1 MRGNS
6 KTGHQ
11 PVRASTAAFVG
22 TMIEWYDFYIYATAA
37 ALVFGK
43 LFFPSATGFYG
54 TLAAF
59 GTFAVGFFAR
69 PLGGAIF
76 GHIGDRIGRKKS
88 LVITLLM
95 MGTVTVLIGLL
106 PTYASI
112 GVWAPILLVLLRI
125 VQGVAVGGE
134 WGGAVLMAGEH
145 SPDKRKR
152 TFFASFAQLGS
163 PAGLILSM
171 LMFKLVTGL
180 DDAAFLSWGW
190 RVPFLFSAV
199 LLAVGFV
206 IRLSVNE
213 SPDFLEEKQA
223 RDEKQKLAQ
232 AEKQKLAQAEKQ
244 KLAQHAKPERAPL
257 AQVLTGAPKLLAMA
271 VGANV
276 LGIAGFY
283 FTSTFMIAYTTQ
295 YVGLNRA
302 VILDCLLVV
311 SIMQFFIT
319 PVAAY
324 IASRVGNLRFLAFTA
339 LVSIFTPYAMFNLV
353 DLGSLSSITL
363 GIGVAVLFMGAYYAV
378 IAGFVSDSFPT
389 AIRYTGISMAY
400 QLSGAIFGGLTP
412 MLGTVLAENFKGQWW
427 PLALLFSAISLLSLV
442 SVLLLGAYGQRRVQF
457 QLKGQQ
463 A

>member
-1 MRGNS
+1 
-6 KTGHQ
+6 
-11 PVRASTAAFVG
+11 
-22 TMIEWYDFYIYATAA
+22 
-37 ALVFGK
+37 
-43 LFFPSATGFYG
+43 
-54 TLAAF
+54 
-59 GTFAVGFFAR
+59 
-69 PLGGAIF
+69 
-76 GHIGDRIGRKKS
+76 
-88 LVITLLM
+88 
-95 MGTVTVLIGLL
+95 
-106 PTYASI
+106 
-112 GVWAPILLVLLRI
+112 
-125 VQGVAVGGE
+125 VQGIAVGGE

-145 SPDKRKR
+145 SPDKSKR

-199 LLAVGFV
+199 LLVVGFV

-213 SPDFLEEKQA
+213 SPDFLAEKQA
-223 RDEKQKLAQ
+223 QADRARSAPSHKPARPAQ
-232 AEKQKLAQAEKQ
+232 
-244 KLAQHAKPERAPL
+244 APL
-257 AQVLTGAPKLLAMA
+257 AQVLRGAPRLLALA

-283 FTSTFMIAYTTQ
+283 FTNTFMIAYTTQ

-319 PVAAY
+319 PLAAY
-324 IASRVGNLRFLAFTA
+324 IASRVGNLRFLGAMAF
-339 LVSIFTPYAMFNLV
+339 VSMFTPYAMFNLV
-353 DLGSLSSITL
+353 DQGSLTSITL
-363 GIGVAVLFMGAYYAV
+363 GVGVAVLFMGAYYAV
-378 IAGFVSDSFPT
+378 IAGYVSDSFPT
-389 AIRYTGISMAY
+389 SIRYTGISMAY

-412 MLGTVLAENFKGQWW
+412 LLGTVLAENFKGQWW

-442 SVLLLGAYGQRRVQF
+442 SVLLLGNVGQRTEQF
-457 QLKGQQ
+457 QLKDQQ

>member
-1 MRGNS
+1 
-6 KTGHQ
+6 
-11 PVRASTAAFVG
+11 
-22 TMIEWYDFYIYATAA
+22 MIEWYDFYIYATAA

-69 PLGGAIF
+69 PLGGALF

-95 MGTVTVLIGLL
+95 MGSVTVLIGLL

-112 GVWAPILLVLLRI
+112 GVWAPVLLVLLRI

-145 SPDKRKR
+145 SPDKSKR

-180 DDAAFLSWGW
+180 DDAAFLTWGW

-199 LLAVGFV
+199 LLVVGFV

-223 RDEKQKLAQ
+223 QAQ
-232 AEKQKLAQAEKQ
+232 R
-244 KLAQHAKPERAPL
+244 AKPARAPL
-257 AQVLTGAPKLLAMA
+257 AQVLTGAPGLLALA

-319 PVAAY
+319 PLAAY
-324 IASRVGNLRFLAFTA
+324 IASRVGNLRFLATMA
-339 LVSIFTPYAMFNLV
+339 LVSVFTPYAMFNLV
-353 DLGSLSSITL
+353 DLGSLSAITL

-427 PLALLFSAISLLSLV
+427 PLAVLFSVISLLSLV
-442 SVLLLGAYGQRRVQF
+442 SVLALGAHGRRHVQF
-457 QLKGQQ
+457 QPEGHR

>member
-145 SPDKRKR
+145 SPDKSKR

-180 DDAAFLSWGW
+180 DDEAFLSWGW

-223 RDEKQKLAQ
+223 RAAKQKLPQ
-232 AEKQKLAQAEKQ
+232 Q
-244 KLAQHAKPERAPL
+244 AKPERAPL

-319 PVAAY
+319 PLAAY

-353 DLGSLSSITL
+353 DMGSLSSITL

-427 PLALLFSAISLLSLV
+427 PLALLFSGISLLSLV

>member
-1 MRGNS
+1 MRGNTA
-6 KTGHQ
+6 TGHQ

-54 TLAAF
+54 TLAAL

-69 PLGGAIF
+69 PLGGVIF
-76 GHIGDRIGRKKS
+76 GHIGDKIGRKKS
-88 LVITLLM
+88 LVITLVM

-112 GVWAPILLVLLRI
+112 GVWAPVLLILLRI
-125 VQGVAVGGE
+125 VQGIAVGGE

-145 SPDKRKR
+145 SPDRAKR

-171 LMFKLVTGL
+171 LMFKLVTSL
-180 DDAAFLSWGW
+180 DDEAFLGWGW

-199 LLAVGFV
+199 LLVVGFA

-213 SPDFLEEKQA
+213 SPDFLAEKQA
-223 RDEKQKLAQ
+223 QAQ
-232 AEKQKLAQAEKQ
+232 RARPAQ
-244 KLAQHAKPERAPL
+244 APL
-257 AQVLTGAPKLLAMA
+257 AQVLRGAPRLLALA

-283 FTSTFMIAYTTQ
+283 FTNTFMIAYTTQ
-295 YVGLNRA
+295 YAGLSRA

-319 PVAAY
+319 PLAAY
-324 IASRVGNLRFLAFTA
+324 IASRVGNLRFLGATA
-339 LVSIFTPYAMFNLV
+339 LASIFTPYVMFNLV
-353 DLGSLSSITL
+353 DLGSLTSITL
-363 GIGVAVLFMGAYYAV
+363 GVGVAVLFMGAYYAV
-378 IAGFVSDSFPT
+378 IAGYVSDSFPT
-389 AIRYTGISMAY
+389 GIRYTGISLAY

-412 MLGTVLAENFKGQWW
+412 LLGTVLAENFKGQWW
-427 PLALLFSAISLLSLV
+427 PLAVLFSAISLLSLV
-442 SVLLLGAYGQRRVQF
+442 SVLLLGNAGQRTEHF
-457 QLKGQQ
+457 QLKDHQ

>member
-11 PVRASTAAFVG
+11 PVRASTAAFIG

-54 TLAAF
+54 TLAGF

-69 PLGGAIF
+69 PLGGALF
-76 GHIGDRIGRKKS
+76 GHIGDRIRRKKS

-112 GVWAPILLVLLRI
+112 GVWAPVLLVLLRI

-145 SPDKRKR
+145 SPDKSKR

-199 LLAVGFV
+199 LLLVGFV

-223 RDEKQKLAQ
+223 Q
-232 AEKQKLAQAEKQ
+232 AKR
-244 KLAQHAKPERAPL
+244 AKPARAPL
-257 AQVLTGAPKLLAMA
+257 AQVLTGAPRLLALA

-319 PVAAY
+319 PLAAY
-324 IASRVGNLRFLAFTA
+324 IASRVGNLRFLGATA
-339 LVSIFTPYAMFNLV
+339 LISVFTPYAMFNLV
-353 DLGSLSSITL
+353 DLGSLGAITL

-442 SVLLLGAYGQRRVQF
+442 SVLSLGAYRQRHVQL
-457 QLKGQQ
+457 QPEVQQ

>member
-6 KTGHQ
+6 RTGHQ
-11 PVRASTAAFVG
+11 PVRASTAAFIG

-69 PLGGAIF
+69 PLGGALF

-95 MGTVTVLIGLL
+95 MGSVTVLIGLL

-112 GVWAPILLVLLRI
+112 GVWAPVLLVLLRI

-145 SPDKRKR
+145 SPDKSKR

-199 LLAVGFV
+199 LLVVGFV

-223 RDEKQKLAQ
+223 QAQ
-232 AEKQKLAQAEKQ
+232 R
-244 KLAQHAKPERAPL
+244 AKPARAPL
-257 AQVLTGAPKLLAMA
+257 AQVLTGAPGLLALA

-319 PVAAY
+319 PLAAY
-324 IASRVGNLRFLAFTA
+324 IASRVGNLRFLATMA
-339 LVSIFTPYAMFNLV
+339 LVSVFTPYAMFNLV
-353 DLGSLSSITL
+353 DLGSLSAITL

-427 PLALLFSAISLLSLV
+427 PLAVLFSVISLLSLV
-442 SVLLLGAYGQRRVQF
+442 SVMALGAHGRRHVQF
-457 QLKGQQ
+457 QPEGHR

>member
-1 MRGNS
+1 MRGNT

-11 PVRASTAAFVG
+11 PLRASTAAFIG

-69 PLGGAIF
+69 PLGGALF

-95 MGTVTVLIGLL
+95 MGSVTVLIGLL

-112 GVWAPILLVLLRI
+112 GVWAPVLLVLLRI

-145 SPDKRKR
+145 SPDKNKR

-180 DDAAFLSWGW
+180 DDADFLSWGW

-199 LLAVGFV
+199 LLLVGFL

-223 RDEKQKLAQ
+223 QAQ
-232 AEKQKLAQAEKQ
+232 R
-244 KLAQHAKPERAPL
+244 AKPARAPL
-257 AQVLTGAPKLLAMA
+257 AQVLTGAPRLLALA

-295 YVGLNRA
+295 YVGLSRA

-319 PVAAY
+319 PLAAHL
-324 IASRVGNLRFLAFTA
+324 AGRVGNLRFLATMA
-339 LVSIFTPYAMFNLV
+339 LASVFTPYAMFNLV
-353 DLGSLSSITL
+353 DVGSLGAITL

-427 PLALLFSAISLLSLV
+427 PLAVLFSVISLLSLV
-442 SVLLLGAYGQRRVQF
+442 SVLALGAHGRRQVQC
-457 QLKGQQ
+457 QPEGHR

>member
-145 SPDKRKR
+145 SPDKSKR

-180 DDAAFLSWGW
+180 DDEAFLSWGW

-223 RDEKQKLAQ
+223 RAAKQKLPQ
-232 AEKQKLAQAEKQ
+232 Q
-244 KLAQHAKPERAPL
+244 AKPERAPL

-319 PVAAY
+319 PLAAY

-353 DLGSLSSITL
+353 DMGSLSSITL

>member
-1 MRGNS
+1 MRGNT

-11 PVRASTAAFVG
+11 PVRASTAAFIG

-69 PLGGAIF
+69 PLGGALF

-112 GVWAPILLVLLRI
+112 GVWATELLVLLRI

-145 SPDKRKR
+145 SPDKSKR

-199 LLAVGFV
+199 LLLVGFV

-223 RDEKQKLAQ
+223 Q
-232 AEKQKLAQAEKQ
+232 AKR
-244 KLAQHAKPERAPL
+244 AKPARAPL
-257 AQVLTGAPKLLAMA
+257 AQVLTGAPRLLALA

-319 PVAAY
+319 PLAAY
-324 IASRVGNLRFLAFTA
+324 IASRVGNLRFLGATA
-339 LVSIFTPYAMFNLV
+339 LISVFTPYAMFNLV
-353 DLGSLSSITL
+353 DLGSLGAITL

-442 SVLLLGAYGQRRVQF
+442 SVLSLGAYRQRHVQL
-457 QLKGQQ
+457 QPEVQQ